1 MSPNRIVNYKANPL
15 KMRLYY
21 SLLTTQQ
28 TANQT
33 LTTTIHNTYATP
45 IRCGSNVRDKNK
57 FAVLQAARDL
67 VSRAACL
74 FIYNLNKQSLKPNKS
89 L

>member
-1 MSPNRIVNYKANPL
+1 
-15 KMRLYY
+15 MRLYY

-33 LTTTIHNTYATP
+33 LTPPHHTQYTYATP
-45 IRCGSNVRDKNK
+45 IQCGSNVRDKNK

-67 VSRAACL
+67 VLRAACL